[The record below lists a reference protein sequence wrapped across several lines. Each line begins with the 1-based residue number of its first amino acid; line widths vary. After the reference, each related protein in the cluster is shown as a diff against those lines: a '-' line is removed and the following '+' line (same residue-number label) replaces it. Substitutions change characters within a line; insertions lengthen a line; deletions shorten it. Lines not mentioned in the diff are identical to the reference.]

1 MRKIDELII
10 HAASTRPNW
19 MADKSVEEKRDEIRR
34 WHVEDNGWADI
45 AYHYIVDRDGRVATG
60 RPLDVKGAHTYGHN
74 DNSIGI
80 CLVGGHGSSS
90 TDAFSANYTDAQ
102 DQALRVLINELKIR
116 VPTIKKISGHNDY
129 TNAKA
134 CPGFKVDRWLAN
146 KPPERKLIESTTMQA
161 SAAQI
166 GAGFGTAA
174 TAVGALDGTA
184 QLVALALAGVIV
196 LAAMWVFK
204 ERLRRWAGGDR

>member
-1 MRKIDELII
+1 MRKIDEIII
-10 HAASTRPNW
+10 HCSATQPKW
-19 MADKSVEEKRDEIRR
+19 MADQSVEAKRDEIDR
-34 WHVEDNGWADI
+34 WHRDRGFNSFG
-45 AYHYIVDRDGRVATG
+45 YHYLLDRNGKVCAGRG
-60 RPLDVKGAHTYGHN
+60 LDEQGAHTRGHN

-129 TNAKA
+129 THAKA

-166 GAGFGTAA
+166 GAGIGTAA

-184 QLVALALAGVIV
+184 QLVALVLAGVIV
-196 LAAMWVFK
+196 LAAMVVFK

>member
-1 MRKIDELII
+1 MRKIDEII
-10 HAASTRPNW
+10 VHCAATQPGW
-19 MADKSVEEKRDEIRR
+19 MADQSVEAKRDEIDR
-34 WHVEDNGWADI
+34 WHRDRGFNSFG
-45 AYHYIVDRDGRVATG
+45 YHYLIDRDGQTCAG
-60 RPLDVKGAHTYGHN
+60 RGLEEQGAHTYGHN
-74 DNSIGI
+74 DDSIGI

-90 TDAFSANYTDAQ
+90 TDAFSTNYTDAQ

-116 VPTIKKISGHNDY
+116 IPTIKKVSGHNDY

-134 CPGFKVDRWLAN
+134 CPGFKVERWLAN
-146 KPPERKLIESTTMQA
+146 KPPERKMVESTTMQA
-161 SAAQI
+161 SVAQI

-184 QLVALALAGVIV
+184 QLAALVLAGVIV
-196 LAAMWVFK
+196 LAAMVVFK